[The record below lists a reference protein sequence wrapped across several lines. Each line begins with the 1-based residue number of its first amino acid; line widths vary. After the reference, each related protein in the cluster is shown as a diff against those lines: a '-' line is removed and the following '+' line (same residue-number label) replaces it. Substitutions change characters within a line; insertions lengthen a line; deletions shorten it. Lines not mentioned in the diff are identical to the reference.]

1 MKTGLEI
8 LPEYK
13 REELRRIVELI
24 RKEFDPEMI
33 ILFGSHARGTW
44 VNDAGVDEGGWRY
57 TYTSDFDIYVLMNS
71 SRTSRQVERRQRIH
85 DKFAV
90 TSRTP
95 VQMIS
100 DSVKFFNENLRE
112 GRYFFIDIVKEGILL
127 YDSGRSKLEEPKEL
141 TVEQR
146 LKLAEEYFENYFKK
160 ANEFYD
166 FFQIAFNKET
176 YAMAA
181 FLLHQTTENLYST
194 ALLVLTTYRP
204 RGHDIENFGKLAA
217 SLDPVFNTVFPLD
230 TDEHKRLFELLKNA
244 YVDAR
249 YKMNYKITKEELE
262 WLSGRVKKLEAL
274 TEEVCRKRIEG
285 LKAKR

>member
-44 VNDAGVDEGGWRY
+44 VDDAGVDEGGWRY

-71 SRTSRQVERRQRIH
+71 SRTSRHVERRQRIH
-85 DKFAV
+85 DRIAA

-100 DSVKFFNENLRE
+100 DSVKFFNEKLRE
-112 GRYFFIDIVKEGILL
+112 GRYFFTDILKEGILL
-127 YDSGRSKLEEPKEL
+127 YDSGRSRLEEPKEL

-146 LKLAEEYFENYFKK
+146 LKLAEEYFENWFTKV
-160 ANEFYD
+160 ND
-166 FFQIAFNKET
+166 FFESYTLLFDKGKYPI
-176 YAMAA
+176 AA
-181 FLLHQTTENLYST
+181 FCCTRQLKST
-194 ALLVLTTYRP
+194 
-204 RGHDIENFGKLAA
+204 IQQ
-217 SLDPVFNTVFPLD
+217 S
-230 TDEHKRLFELLKNA
+230 
-244 YVDAR
+244 
-249 YKMNYKITKEELE
+249 
-262 WLSGRVKKLEAL
+262 SGP
-274 TEEVCRKRIEG
+274 
-285 LKAKR
+285 

>member
-127 YDSGRSKLEEPKEL
+127 YDSGRSRLEEPKEL
-141 TVEQR
+141 TTEQR
-146 LKLAEEYFENYFKK
+146 LKLAEEYFENWFRK
-160 ANEFYD
+160 ANEFY
-166 FFQIAFNKET
+166 
-176 YAMAA
+176 
-181 FLLHQTTENLYST
+181 
-194 ALLVLTTYRP
+194 R
-204 RGHDIENFGKLAA
+204 
-217 SLDPVFNTVFPLD
+217 SL
-230 TDEHKRLFELLKNA
+230 
-244 YVDAR
+244 
-249 YKMNYKITKEELE
+249 
-262 WLSGRVKKLEAL
+262 
-274 TEEVCRKRIEG
+274 
-285 LKAKR
+285 

>member
-127 YDSGRSKLEEPKEL
+127 YDSGRSRLEEPKEL

-146 LKLAEEYFENYFKK
+146 LKLAEEYFESYFTK
-160 ANEFYD
+160 AGKFYHY
-166 FFQIAFNKET
+166 FQIAFQAEDL
-176 YAMAA
+176 AIAA
-181 FLLHQTTENLYST
+181 FLLHQATENLYST
-194 ALLVLTTYRP
+194 ALLVLTTYKP

-217 SLDPVFNTVFPLD
+217 SFAPIFNTVFPLD
-230 TDEHKRLFELLKNA
+230 TDEHKRLFELLKKA
-244 YVDAR
+244 YIDAR
-249 YKMNYKITKEELE
+249 YKMNYKITREELE
-262 WLSGRVKKLEAL
+262 WLSGRVKKLQAL
-274 TEEVCRKRIEG
+274 TEEACRTWIEG
-285 LKAKR
+285 LRGKQ